1 MGRWGWRQIA
11 TLCVS
16 VWVIAACG
24 PTLPA
29 PTLNPESMSSATLAL
44 RTDSPPSATPRA
56 PSAQTPSAP
65 QTQPTREV
73 SRPAPDPTGTLTRI
87 LITNTPP
94 PLPLAP
100 PTCVRTAADEVL
112 CLGWID
118 NTLGEPIT
126 GVRVEVV
133 LRDSA
138 GGVLDRKTTTLV
150 QQAVRPAAGA
160 PWTVRFPQGPRAF
173 VSAEADLLAADLT
186 PIDRLT
192 SVPLSTTAS
201 SHVVE
206 GDLVRVLG
214 TVRNDSPVAL
224 TDLLLVATLFDETGR
239 ISGFRVQR
247 LGQTLATGE
256 SFQVNMLLTP
266 LVMGTTR
273 QVLYA
278 EGRPVAGS

>member
-29 PTLNPESMSSATLAL
+29 ATLDPEALSSATLVL

-56 PSAQTPSAP
+56 PSAQTTGAP
-65 QTQPTREV
+65 QLQQTREA
-73 SRPAPDPTGTLTRI
+73 SSPAPDATETLTRL

-94 PLPLAP
+94 PLPLSP
-100 PTCVRTAADEVL
+100 PTCLRTAADEVL

-118 NTLGEPIT
+118 NALGQPLT

-133 LRDSA
+133 LHDS
-138 GGVLDRKTTTLV
+138 GGAVLDRKSTTLV
-150 QQAVRPAAGA
+150 QQAVLPAEGA

-173 VSAEADLLAADLT
+173 AYADASLLAADLT
-186 PIDRLT
+186 TSAALT
-192 SVPLSTTAS
+192 SMPLSITYS
-201 SHVVE
+201 RQVIE
-206 GDLVRVLG
+206 GDLVRVVG
-214 TVRNDSPVAL
+214 AARNDSADPL
-224 TDLLLVATLFDETGR
+224 TDLLVIATLFDDTGR

-247 LGQTLATGE
+247 LGQTLASGE
-256 SFQVNMLLTP
+256 TLPIDMLLTP
-266 LVMGTTR
+266 LVMGTAR
-273 QVLYA
+273 HLVYV
-278 EGRPVAGS
+278 EGRPFTGS

>member
-24 PTLPA
+24 PLLPA
-29 PTLNPESMSSATLAL
+29 ATLDPESLSGTGLPL
-44 RTDSPPSATPRA
+44 GTDSPPSATPRA
-56 PSAQTPSAP
+56 PSAQTSSVP
-65 QTQPTREV
+65 QTQPTREA
-73 SRPAPDPTGTLTRI
+73 SSPDPGPTGTLTRI

-118 NTLGEPIT
+118 NTLGQPIA

-133 LRDSA
+133 LHDSA
-138 GGVLDRKTTTLV
+138 GAVLDRKATTLV
-150 QQAVRPAAGA
+150 QQAVLPAEGA

-173 VSAEADLLAADLT
+173 VYAEAVLLAADLT
-186 PIDRLT
+186 TSGQLT
-192 SVPLSTTAS
+192 SVPLSIMAS
-201 SHVVE
+201 RHVAE

-214 TVRNDSPVAL
+214 AVRNDSPVAL
-224 TDLLLVATLFDETGR
+224 TDLLLIAALFDETGR

-256 SFQVNMLLTP
+256 SLPVDMLLTP
-266 LVMGTTR
+266 LVVGTTR
-273 QVLYA
+273 HVLYA

>member
-29 PTLNPESMSSATLAL
+29 ATLDPEALSGATLAL

-65 QTQPTREV
+65 LTQPTLDA
-73 SRPAPDPTGTLTRI
+73 SSPAPGPTGTLTRI

-94 PLPLAP
+94 PLPLSP
-100 PTCVRTAADEVL
+100 PTCLRTAADEVL

-118 NTLGEPIT
+118 NALGQPIA

-133 LRDSA
+133 LYDSQ
-138 GGVLDRKTTTLV
+138 GGVLDRKSTTLV
-150 QQAVRPAAGA
+150 QQAVLPAEGA

-173 VSAEADLLAADLT
+173 AHAEAALLAADLT
-186 PIDRLT
+186 TSDQLT
-192 SVPLSTTAS
+192 SVPLSITFSRQVA
-201 SHVVE
+201 E
-206 GDLVRVLG
+206 GDLVRVQG
-214 TVRNDSPVAL
+214 AVRNDSPVAV
-224 TDLLLVATLFDETGR
+224 TDLLVIATLFDEAGR
-239 ISGFRVQR
+239 VSGFRVQR

-256 SFQVNMLLTP
+256 TLQVDMLLTP
-266 LVMGTTR
+266 LVMGTVR
-273 QVLYA
+273 HMLYA
-278 EGRPVAGS
+278 EGRPLTGS